1 MTTKLCKGIVLL
13 TALVALSGCA
23 AVALTTVNTLMPP
36 FNGQSVHDVAYG
48 DEPRQRLDLYCPL
61 KPDPELPLVVFIYGG
76 AWQFG
81 ERSQYRWAAES
92 LANMGYYTAIP
103 DYRLFPEV
111 HFPEFIYDVEASIP
125 KALRSCRDLHG
136 CATDEVILVA
146 HSSGAHT
153 AAMLAMDPAYF
164 AGQEVKII
172 GWVGLSGPYDFLP
185 LRNKLEDIF
194 PPSIPPNLTQPIY
207 FVSPD
212 DPPAL
217 LIHGKDDTR
226 VYPENSQNL
235 GQALE
240 DAGVPV
246 TVQFHSETRH
256 AAILFALSGRV
267 LKDIAVRDSIQQF
280 LECLH
285 HQPAARQLCIQ

>member
-1 MTTKLCKGIVLL
+1 MYSVFLL
-13 TALVALSGCA
+13 LSGCT

-36 FNGQSVHDVAYG
+36 FDGVSVRDLAYG
-48 DEPRQRLDLYCPL
+48 DDPRQRLDLYCPVA
-61 KPDPELPLVVFIYGG
+61 PDPKLPLVVFIYGG

-92 LANMGYYTAIP
+92 LASMGYYTAIP

-111 HFPEFIYDVEASIP
+111 QFPTFVYDVEASIP
-125 KALRSCRDLHG
+125 KALRSCRDLRG
-136 CATDEVILVA
+136 CLSDDVILVA

-164 AGQEVKII
+164 KDQDVNII

-185 LRNKLEDIF
+185 LRNRLEEIF
-194 PPSIPPNLTQPIY
+194 PPSTPPDLTQPIH

-240 DAGVPV
+240 EAGVPV
-246 TVQFHSETRH
+246 SVQFHSETRH

-267 LKDIAVRDSIQQF
+267 LKDIAVRDSIRQF

-285 HQPAARQLCIQ
+285 NQPDHKQSCIQ